1 MKEIFKRKLRGS
13 NSGGQLLQAV
23 GLGHVVVFASLVV
36 GTIDTFGRVFFPEF
50 SYFTIFV
57 PMAIIC
63 VVKPEGLFVASE
75 KSLTIK
81 AIKKAMKGVAAQ

>member
-1 MKEIFKRKLRGS
+1 MPISLAISILG
-13 NSGGQLLQAV
+13 
-23 GLGHVVVFASLVV
+23 GLGNLKGAYFASLVV